1 MRLGNRGMKIRGIL
15 FNSPFALHQPAN
27 PSSTTS
33 STPAVT
39 PESIM
44 AQQNVAHK
52 SLQAEVSATEKSDSN
67 AIHLELGKNED
78 IALLEKAKKATEE
91 EHKMTLWQG
100 VKLYPKAV
108 AWSVIISTCI
118 AMEGYDVCLL
128 STFYSFDQFN
138 RKYGKQLPDG
148 TWQVPASWQSGLS
161 NGVNVGE
168 IIGLLLNGF
177 LSERIGYRYTIMLC
191 LVSLTGFIAIFFT
204 APNVEVLL
212 VAEILAGIP
221 WGVFQTLTITYASE
235 VSSRRHPFPM

>member
-1 MRLGNRGMKIRGIL
+1 MKIGGIMKIRGIL
-15 FNSPFALHQPAN
+15 FNSPLAPPKTAS
-27 PSSTTS
+27 PSYTTS
-33 STPAVT
+33 FTPAVT
-39 PESIM
+39 AESVM

-78 IALLEKAKKATEE
+78 MALLEKAKKATEE

-108 AWSVIISTCI
+108 AWSLIISTCI

-177 LSERIGYRYTIMLC
+177 LSERIGYRYTIILC

-235 VSSRRHPFPM
+235 VSARRHPSPM